1 MKLILLLILA
11 NLTFCSVAQNTIT
24 VRKSDTTFNSFFY
37 AAKVQ
42 SASYDIQSSS
52 SNGAKFWTKKKSRI
66 YYIFGDSGDIWY
78 FTESKNY
85 KKVKKLS
92 DAKNW
97 TLQQPNGKYYIKGTD
112 LVIFPYVRQ
121 IDGTYTLGKV
131 SLDGSYFG
139 SFLEMEM
146 GLNTKRM
153 LLLE

>member
-1 MKLILLLILA
+1 MKLILLLILV

-24 VRKSDTTFNSFFY
+24 VRKSDTTFNSVFY
-37 AAKVQ
+37 SEEVDVNYKMPQNRNSKPFEILSKTRA
-42 SASYDIQSSS
+42 
-52 SNGAKFWTKKKSRI
+52 
-66 YYIFGDSGDIWY
+66 YYVFNSDGDVWY
-78 FTESKNY
+78 LEGSKNIRKF
-85 KKVKKLS
+85 KK
-92 DAKNW
+92 
-97 TLQQPNGKYYIKGTD
+97 TLKFKEELFQQPNGKYYIKGTD

-121 IDGTYTLGKV
+121 IDGTYALGKV